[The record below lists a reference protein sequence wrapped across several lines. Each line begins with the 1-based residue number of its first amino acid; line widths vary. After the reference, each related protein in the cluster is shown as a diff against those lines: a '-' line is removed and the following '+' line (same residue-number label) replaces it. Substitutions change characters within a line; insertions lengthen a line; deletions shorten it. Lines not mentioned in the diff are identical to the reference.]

1 MASDSQ
7 KAALCSYPSTEAT
20 KLGPDSWTRRF
31 AQSFPGAARRPV
43 PPIEERSIWEFYGCP
58 APPFDTQDESL
69 ITQVAVTKATLSLS
83 SPKHH
88 SPVSS
93 SCHDGLCLDG
103 EALPRLL
110 SSRLDQSW
118 HAQST
123 DGLLHFQ
130 FDRVLSLARGHG
142 RLSQAVSDLLSK
154 DNTNHERGHQ
164 SADPDMCPRP
174 KSFRGAARRDAHDNP
189 IIKESNMSAFNSAVA
204 SPLQVEVER
213 ANVSEALS
221 CSASSTSDCAWI
233 NKNCSDRIVPSQV
246 RMLALDGGDSR
257 SQSGEWSQYGLHC
270 IHNTRRT
277 RVFNIIDEGAED
289 VDADVDIDIDT
300 QDEKANL
307 Y

>member
-7 KAALCSYPSTEAT
+7 TAALCSYPSTEAT
-20 KLGPDSWTRRF
+20 MLGPDSWTRRF

-43 PPIEERSIWEFYGCP
+43 PPIEERSIWDFYGCP
-58 APPFDTQDESL
+58 APPFDTQDASL
-69 ITQVAVTKATLSLS
+69 IQVAVTKAKLSLS

-88 SPVSS
+88 RPCSS
-93 SCHDGLCLDG
+93 TCHDGLCLDG

-142 RLSQAVSDLLSK
+142 RLSQAVCDLLSK

-164 SADPDMCPRP
+164 SADPDTCPRL
-174 KSFRGAARRDAHDNP
+174 KSVRGAGRRDAHDNP

-204 SPLQVEVER
+204 VEVER

-233 NKNCSDRIVPSQV
+233 KRNCLDRIVPSQA
-246 RMLALDGGDSR
+246 RMLALDGID

-300 QDEKANL
+300 
-307 Y
+307 